1 MEEKE
6 ITTVVLENGLEYL
19 IIDEILDNNNNN
31 NYVYLTNVNDEEDF
45 CIRKYIIENDNEIY
59 VGLDNDDEFDQALQ
73 LYAKKNSN

>member
-19 IIDEILDNNNNN
+19 IIDEIQDNNN

-59 VGLDNDDEFDQALQ
+59 VGLDNDAEFDQALQ

>member
-19 IIDEILDNNNNN
+19 IIDEIQDNNN

>member
-19 IIDEILDNNNNN
+19 IIDEILDNNN

>member
-19 IIDEILDNNNNN
+19 IIDEILDNNNN